1 MVSQNVERLVYSVEE
16 AGEILGIGRSK
27 AYEAANCGEIP
38 TIRIGRRIL
47 IPKAALDQMLAEAGS
62 GKPESIRRE
71 WTPM

>member
-1 MVSQNVERLVYSVEE
+1 MVIQSVERLVYTVEE

-47 IPKAALDQMLAEAGS
+47 IPKTALDRLLSEAGQPQS
-62 GKPESIRRE
+62 EAN
-71 WTPM
+71 